1 MSRDEPVT
9 FGAFLPLT
17 PLPFAPFFFLAHV
30 TVNAPRRDDQA
41 RVAVVA
47 AVAAVRPG
55 ARAAVPRGR
64 NPHELSPCGV
74 GGPAANARTR
84 ARRGVP
90 TRTPRPAAD
99 AMDAPIDAISA
110 PRPRRTSAPHLR
122 RPHAG
127 RGRVRRH
134 SLQINDRRRE
144 GSHENEYT
152 SSAERSRALVLKRDC
167 EPCDSGGIIGQL
179 SNS

>member
-1 MSRDEPVT
+1 M
-9 FGAFLPLT
+9 PLT

-90 TRTPRPAAD
+90 TTD
-99 AMDAPIDAISA
+99 A
-110 PRPRRTSAPHLR
+110 TS
-122 RPHAG
+122 G
-127 RGRVRRH
+127 RGRDGRTHRRH
-134 SLQINDRRRE
+134 LSSQTATHERTAPPKAARGTGEGATSLAAD
-144 GSHENEYT
+144 
-152 SSAERSRALVLKRDC
+152 K
-167 EPCDSGGIIGQL
+167 
-179 SNS
+179 